1 MRKQEMKKTSV
12 ILLITFFISIT
23 LIGCN
28 NNNNKFF
35 DVNATADTLNEKL
48 SFGETLEK
56 SSAEALYSLFGI
68 DSSLCTDAA
77 YYAGSGATADEIAVI
92 SCIDSNAAN
101 TVLDAV
107 NSHLKYLEDGYS
119 SYGPDQVPK
128 IQSAAV
134 ITSGNTV
141 IMCICDNPD
150 AVKPLLLS
158 NE

>member
-1 MRKQEMKKTSV
+1 MKKTSV
-12 ILLITFFISIT
+12 ILLITLFISV
-23 LIGCN
+23 LLFGCN
-28 NNNNKFF
+28 NNSNNNF
-35 DVNATADTLNEKL
+35 DVNAAADTLNENL
-48 SFGETLEK
+48 TFGEPLEK

-77 YYAGSGATADEIAVI
+77 FYAGSGATADEIAVI
-92 SCIDSNAAN
+92 SCVDSNAAN

-134 ITSGNTV
+134 ITLGNSIV
-141 IMCICDNPD
+141 MCICENPD
-150 AVKPLLLS
+150 AVKDLLIS

>member
-1 MRKQEMKKTSV
+1 MKKTPV
-12 ILLITFFISIT
+12 ILLITLLISV
-23 LIGCN
+23 LLFGCN
-28 NNNNKFF
+28 NSDNNF
-35 DVNATADTLNEKL
+35 DVNAAADTLNENL
-48 SFGETLEK
+48 TFGEPLEK

-77 YYAGSGATADEIAVI
+77 FYAGSGATADEIAVI
-92 SCIDSNAAN
+92 SCVDSNAAN

-134 ITSGNTV
+134 ITSGNSIV
-141 IMCICDNPD
+141 MCICENPD
-150 AVKPLLLS
+150 AVKGLLIS
-158 NE
+158 NK